1 MTISYTDALRY
12 ARDKKVMLPE
22 EFYLLDLNARQYA
35 TTVSYLASL
44 DQIRT
49 VINLANKAVES
60 GSTLQDFKKKV
71 KAEGIELSPH
81 HLDNIFRTNV
91 QSAYAHGI
99 WTQQQENKANRPYL
113 RYSSLTD
120 SRVRP
125 SHLALNNI
133 IRHIDD
139 SFWYSHYPPNGFMCF
154 LPDTNIDG
162 ASRGA
167 IKRFYNGKTVELITK
182 SGRKLR
188 VTANHP
194 ILTSRGWVA
203 ANTIKQGD
211 DLIAYNRPIKGVD
224 VDSWSREVYN
234 NKAIPTSKN
243 LFNAFISHAFAAS
256 KGCTFKFDRN
266 ICISDCEIHIDIFD
280 SCLVMNI
287 KPKSIENS
295 SKIILEYRSDAIFDA
310 TMLPTI
316 RSSNGSIVVSNAIF
330 SKDSAN
336 ISSGSVGDCC
346 DFTLSDFIGFV
357 LSKNSNLQVSIGISS
372 GLPSSGA
379 LTGDSTLS
387 LFDSFPF
394 DRFGLALSSQ
404 DNTLF
409 NELSANG
416 RSGDFGLFVYLINAH
431 SSHVFSD
438 PVVDII
444 NGSYVGHVYDFQS
457 DCGLFSANGIITHNC
472 RCSVDA
478 LTEAQAKR
486 LGVTTDD
493 DLPDIQPD
501 DGWATSPANYGKHLN
516 DVLQEKIDEA
526 LLTNTLLARELS
538 EIHSKAL
545 VSQQANEE
553 IIKAFEPMSEQSRTN
568 LDSIVV
574 RVIEKNEDVEPSAI
588 RMLTELIKDDEQ
600 SLTDLFKT
608 SVAKNDSQSKSI
620 IGWMLGSFNSLMSIA
635 KNLKNKLTGNNLK
648 GFDSLN
654 LQKGNVI
661 GIQTPTLFRTAESA
675 GKDITILDMN
685 GQALDLSKISG
696 LDGALLAPNLNLEV
710 VSLSD
715 SEVVLRKTN
724 ELATRLFVANNTLFS
739 LY

>member
-99 WTQQQENKANRPYL
+99 WTQQQENKAARPYL

-139 SFWYSHYPPNGFMCF
+139 SFWLTHYVPNGY
-154 LPDTNIDG
+154 
-162 ASRGA
+162 A
-167 IKRFYNGKTVELITK
+167 
-182 SGRKLR
+182 
-188 VTANHP
+188 
-194 ILTSRGWVA
+194 
-203 ANTIKQGD
+203 
-211 DLIAYNRPIKGVD
+211 
-224 VDSWSREVYN
+224 
-234 NKAIPTSKN
+234 
-243 LFNAFISHAFAAS
+243 
-256 KGCTFKFDRN
+256 
-266 ICISDCEIHIDIFD
+266 
-280 SCLVMNI
+280 
-287 KPKSIENS
+287 
-295 SKIILEYRSDAIFDA
+295 
-310 TMLPTI
+310 
-316 RSSNGSIVVSNAIF
+316 
-330 SKDSAN
+330 
-336 ISSGSVGDCC
+336 
-346 DFTLSDFIGFV
+346 
-357 LSKNSNLQVSIGISS
+357 
-372 GLPSSGA
+372 
-379 LTGDSTLS
+379 
-387 LFDSFPF
+387 
-394 DRFGLALSSQ
+394 
-404 DNTLF
+404 
-409 NELSANG
+409 
-416 RSGDFGLFVYLINAH
+416 
-431 SSHVFSD
+431 
-438 PVVDII
+438 
-444 NGSYVGHVYDFQS
+444 
-457 DCGLFSANGIITHNC
+457 C
-472 RCSVDA
+472 RCGINA

-493 DLPDIQPD
+493 ELPSVQPD
-501 DGWATSPANYGKHLN
+501 KGWATSPANYGKHLN

-526 LLTNTLLARELS
+526 LLTNTPLARELS
-538 EIHSKAL
+538 DISNKAL
-545 VSQQANEE
+545 TSQQANEE
-553 IIKAFEPMSEQSRTN
+553 IIKAFEPMSEQSRSN
-568 LDSIVV
+568 LDSIVD
-574 RVIEKNEDVEPSAI
+574 RVIEKNKDVEPSAI

-608 SVAKNDSQSKSI
+608 SVAKNDSQSNSI
-620 IGWMLGSFNSLMSIA
+620 VNWMLGSFNSLMSIA

-661 GIQTPTLFRTAESA
+661 GIQTPTLFRTAENV
-675 GKDITILDMN
+675 GKNISILDMN
-685 GQALDLSKISG
+685 GQALDLSKING

-724 ELATRLFVANNTLFS
+724 ELATRLFIANSTLFS

>member
-49 VINLANKAVES
+49 VINLVNKAIEK
-60 GSTLQDFKKKV
+60 GSTPQEFKKLIK
-71 KAEGIELSPH
+71 ESGIELSPH

-139 SFWYSHYPPNGFMCF
+139 SFWYSHYPPNGYM
-154 LPDTNIDG
+154 
-162 ASRGA
+162 
-167 IKRFYNGKTVELITK
+167 
-182 SGRKLR
+182 
-188 VTANHP
+188 
-194 ILTSRGWVA
+194 
-203 ANTIKQGD
+203 
-211 DLIAYNRPIKGVD
+211 
-224 VDSWSREVYN
+224 
-234 NKAIPTSKN
+234 
-243 LFNAFISHAFAAS
+243 
-256 KGCTFKFDRN
+256 
-266 ICISDCEIHIDIFD
+266 
-280 SCLVMNI
+280 
-287 KPKSIENS
+287 
-295 SKIILEYRSDAIFDA
+295 
-310 TMLPTI
+310 
-316 RSSNGSIVVSNAIF
+316 
-330 SKDSAN
+330 
-336 ISSGSVGDCC
+336 
-346 DFTLSDFIGFV
+346 
-357 LSKNSNLQVSIGISS
+357 
-372 GLPSSGA
+372 
-379 LTGDSTLS
+379 
-387 LFDSFPF
+387 
-394 DRFGLALSSQ
+394 
-404 DNTLF
+404 
-409 NELSANG
+409 
-416 RSGDFGLFVYLINAH
+416 
-431 SSHVFSD
+431 
-438 PVVDII
+438 
-444 NGSYVGHVYDFQS
+444 
-457 DCGLFSANGIITHNC
+457 C
-472 RCSVDA
+472 RCGVDA

-526 LLTNTLLARELS
+526 LLTNTPLARELS
-538 EIHSKAL
+538 DISNKAL
-545 VSQQANEE
+545 TSQQANEE
-553 IIKAFEPMSEQSRTN
+553 IIKAFEPISEQSRSN
-568 LDSIVV
+568 LDSIVD
-574 RVIEKNEDVEPSAI
+574 RVIEKNKDVEPSAI

-620 IGWMLGSFNSLMSIA
+620 IGWMLSSFNSLMSIA

-675 GKDITILDMN
+675 GKNITILDMK

-710 VSLSD
+710 VSITSD
-715 SEVVLRKTN
+715 EVVLKKTN